1 MLYRVRMKLL
11 TKNAA
16 WMFAGQ
22 GVSFLVQAGY
32 FILLARLLGAYDYG
46 LYVSVVAFVSVGSQ
60 FGTLG
65 SGYVLLRYASID
77 QALYAQYWGN
87 VLLASMIAGTAVVAL
102 LTLFGKLILP
112 HSPIVLVLMVAIS
125 DAMLGGLVQC
135 AGQVFQAFE
144 QMSKTALIS
153 LSTNLMRLFAAGSL
167 YLAYGHSTPIIWA
180 ASVLGVSG
188 IVALVSIVLTTVR
201 FGRPIF
207 SGKLLV
213 RHAGEG
219 AIFAVS
225 SSTTSIYNDLDKIM
239 MGHQGMNFANGVYTL
254 AYRAINLA
262 VVPVYA
268 IHAAAF
274 PRFFQQGHQG
284 VAATLPLA
292 KKLQIRTAMITLVL
306 ALALFFFAPLIPIL
320 TNQSYRQS
328 VAALRIL
335 CMIPFFRSFQWS
347 AGDAL
352 AGAGLQKLRLI
363 LQACAGFFNLC
374 ANLYLIPRYSWH
386 GAAWSSLATDGGLA
400 LSSWLLYLILV
411 VNRPKM
417 TGPQHRETTPDM
429 AFETWH
435 ECGLANIAAVPP
447 KVRALCSGRN

>member
-1 MLYRVRMKLL
+1 
-11 TKNAA
+11 
-16 WMFAGQ
+16 MFAGQ
-22 GVSFLVQAGY
+22 GVSFLVQAAY

-77 QALYAQYWGN
+77 QRLYAQYWGN
-87 VLLASMIAGTAVVAL
+87 VLLAAMIAGTAVVTIL
-102 LTLFGKLILP
+102 MLFGKLILP
-112 HSPIVLVLMVAIS
+112 SAPVSLVLVVAIS
-125 DAMLGGLVQC
+125 DAMLGGVVQC
-135 AGQVFQAFE
+135 AGQVFQTFE
-144 QMSKTALIS
+144 QMSTTALIS
-153 LSTNLMRLFAAGSL
+153 LSTNMMRLLAAGGL

-180 ASVLGVSG
+180 AAALGVSG
-188 IVALVSIVLTTVR
+188 IVAGVSIVLTTRR
-201 FGRPIF
+201 FGRPSF
-207 SGKLLV
+207 SASLLV

-219 AIFAVS
+219 AIFALS

-239 MGHQGMNFANGVYTL
+239 MGHLGMNFANGVYTL

-262 VVPVYA
+262 NMPVYA

-274 PRFFQQGHQG
+274 PRFFQQGHHG

-292 KKLQIRTAMITLVL
+292 RRLQIRTAMITIVL
-306 ALALFFFAPLIPIL
+306 ALTLYFSAPLIPIL
-320 TNQSYRQS
+320 TSRSYTQS

-335 CMIPFFRSFQWS
+335 CIIPFFRSFQWS

-374 ANLYLIPRYSWH
+374 TNLYLIPRYSWH

-400 LSSWLLYLILV
+400 LSSWILYFFLV
-411 VNRPKM
+411 VKRPKL
-417 TGPQHRETTPDM
+417 TGPQHRDIASDL
-429 AFETWH
+429 AFE
-435 ECGLANIAAVPP
+435 A
-447 KVRALCSGRN
+447 

>member
-1 MLYRVRMKLL
+1 MAWRLSHAKSCFVVSRLPMRLL
-11 TKNAA
+11 AKNAV
-16 WMFAGQ
+16 WIFAGQ

-65 SGYVLLRYASID
+65 SGYVLLRYASMD
-77 QALYAQYWGN
+77 QTLYAQYWGS
-87 VLLASMIAGTAVVAL
+87 VLLSVITAGTVVVAL
-102 LTLFGKLILP
+102 LTLLGILVLPDAPIPLIL
-112 HSPIVLVLMVAIS
+112 IVAIS
-125 DAMLGGLVQC
+125 DTMLGGLVQC
-135 AGQVFQAFE
+135 AGQVFQTFE

-153 LSTNLMRLFAAGSL
+153 LSTNLMRLLAAGGL
-167 YLAYGHSTPIIWA
+167 YLTFGHSTPMIWA
-180 ASVLGVSG
+180 AAVLCVSG
-188 IVALVSIVLTTVR
+188 IVAVVSVVLTTRR
-201 FGRPIF
+201 FGKPTF
-207 SGKLLV
+207 SAKLLV
-213 RHAGEG
+213 RHTGEG

-239 MGHQGMNFANGVYTL
+239 MGHLGMNFANGVYTL

-262 VVPVYA
+262 NVPVFA

-292 KKLQIRTAMITLVL
+292 RRLQIRTAMITIVL
-306 ALALFFFAPLIPIL
+306 ALTLFLSAPLIPIL
-320 TNQSYRQS
+320 TNRSYTQS

-335 CMIPFFRSFQWS
+335 CIIPFFRSFQWS

-352 AGAGLQKLRLI
+352 SGAGLQKLRLI

-400 LSSWLLYLILV
+400 LSSWILYFFLV
-411 VNRPKM
+411 VKRPKL
-417 TGPQHRETTPDM
+417 TGPQHREIASDL
-429 AFETWH
+429 AFE
-435 ECGLANIAAVPP
+435 A
-447 KVRALCSGRN
+447 

>member
-1 MLYRVRMKLL
+1 MKTLA
-11 TKNAA
+11 KNAA

-32 FILLARLLGAYDYG
+32 FILLARLLGAFDYG
-46 LYVSVVAFVSVGSQ
+46 LYVAVVAFVSVGSQ

-65 SGYVLLRYASID
+65 SGYVLLRYASMD
-77 QALYAQYWGN
+77 QRLYAQYWGN
-87 VLLASMIAGTAVVAL
+87 VLLAVIIAGTAVVAL
-102 LTLFGKLILP
+102 LTLFGKLVLP
-112 HSPIVLVLMVAIS
+112 GAPVSLVLVVAIS
-125 DAMLGGLVQC
+125 DAMLGGVVQC
-135 AGQVFQAFE
+135 AAQVFQTFE

-153 LSTNLMRLFAAGSL
+153 LSTNLMRLLAAGGL

-180 ASVLGVSG
+180 AAVLCVSS
-188 IVALVSIVLTTVR
+188 IVAVGSIVLITRR
-201 FGRPIF
+201 FGRPTF
-207 SGKLLV
+207 SVQLLV

-219 AIFAVS
+219 TIFALS
-225 SSTTSIYNDLDKIM
+225 SSTTSIYNDFDKIM
-239 MGHQGMNFANGVYTL
+239 MGHLGMNFANGVYTL

-262 VVPVYA
+262 NMPVYA

-284 VAATLPLA
+284 VVATLPLA
-292 KKLQIRTAMITLVL
+292 KKLQIRTAMITLLL

-320 TNQSYRQS
+320 TNQSYTQS

-335 CMIPFFRSFQWS
+335 CIIPFFRSFQWS
-347 AGDAL
+347 SGDAL

-363 LQACAGFFNLC
+363 LQACAGFFNLS

-400 LSSWLLYLILV
+400 LSSWLLYLFLV
-411 VNRPKM
+411 VNRPNK
-417 TGPQHRETTPDM
+417 TGPQHRETTPEI
-429 AFETWH
+429 AFE
-435 ECGLANIAAVPP
+435 
-447 KVRALCSGRN
+447 S